1 MTRPLYRP
9 VLVAVAALAAAG
21 VAWACFGNRLRIGV
35 PDGRAGALAAY
46 ALGYYLE
53 ERAGVEPEF
62 VAVAGDP
69 VAPFQAHAVDLVV
82 VPRDRAAPDGAVVRD
97 AGAVPGLG
105 PARFWVRPEVP
116 EDLRFSLVERAL
128 GRIPA
133 LYASGPYREAEAGGG
148 EPRPAARQAVLR
160 AD

>member
-1 MTRPLYRP
+1 MLAAA
-9 VLVAVAALAAAG
+9 AVLAAAG
-21 VAWACFGNRLRIGV
+21 VVCACFGNRLRIGV

-69 VAPFQAHAVDLVV
+69 VAPFQAHAVDVVV
-82 VPRDRAAPDGAVVRD
+82 VPADRPAPAGAVVRG
-97 AGAVPGLG
+97 AGEIPGVG
-105 PARFWVRPEVP
+105 PARFWLRPEVP
-116 EDLRFSLVERAL
+116 DDLRFSLVARAL
-128 GRIPA
+128 GRVPA
-133 LYASGPYREAEAGGG
+133 LYASGPYRDAAAGGA